1 MPNDDLTTLTNDDA
15 LLEDVEADAAPIEVF
30 GGARVGHNILRL
42 ESIYEHGTS
51 KLRKG
56 VNPSM
61 VIRLLYQSCPW
72 LQPADYA
79 TVRAWAL
86 LEMQVSA
93 LYAITA
99 SPEAIEKNQ
108 SNLNEIVKAS
118 TEIRAIRR
126 AQTDL
131 ADRLLLHPKARKDND
146 LDEEGA
152 NDEEDDLD

>member
-1 MPNDDLTTLTNDDA
+1 MTMPSDDDE
-15 LLEDVEADAAPIEVF
+15 LLGGEDEDAAPIEVF
-30 GGARVGHNILRL
+30 GGAQVGHNIERL
-42 ESIYEHGTS
+42 ESLYERGTS

-56 VNPSM
+56 VNPSL

-86 LEMQVSA
+86 LELQVSA
-93 LYAITA
+93 LYEVSA
-99 SPEAIEKNQ
+99 SPAAIQ
-108 SNLNEIVKAS
+108 QHQRSLNEIIKAS

-131 ADRLLLHPKARKDND
+131 ADRLFLTPKARKDND
-146 LDEEGA
+146 LAGEGDDE
-152 NDEEDDLD
+152 EEDDLD

>member
-1 MPNDDLTTLTNDDA
+1 MPNDDDELP
-15 LLEDVEADAAPIEVF
+15 EDVESDAAADAAPIEVF

-61 VIRLLYQSCPW
+61 VIRMLYQSCPW
-72 LQPADYA
+72 LQDADYA

-93 LYAITA
+93 LYAISA
-99 SPEAIEKNQ
+99 SPEAIQKNQ
-108 SNLNEIVKAS
+108 PNLNEIVKAS

-146 LDEEGA
+146 LAGEGGDEGSG
-152 NDEEDDLD
+152 DIID

>member
-1 MPNDDLTTLTNDDA
+1 MPNDDEVPEVGADD
-15 LLEDVEADAAPIEVF
+15 EGYGVPIEVF
-30 GGARVGHNILRL
+30 GGARVGHNITRL

-56 VNPSM
+56 VNPSL
-61 VIRLLYQSCPW
+61 VIRLLYQSCSW

-86 LEMQVSA
+86 LELQVSA
-93 LYAITA
+93 LYAIAA

-108 SNLNEIVKAS
+108 PNLNEIVKAS

-131 ADRLLLHPKARKDND
+131 ADRLLLHPKARKEND
-146 LDEEGA
+146 LAGEGDDSEADEIE
-152 NDEEDDLD
+152 